1 MTNFATL
8 NVGKGG
14 AAKLPAII
22 NVFGEMGAHVMA
34 LQEIDLN
41 PLSAP
46 GAVNMCR
53 LFGFFLYLGALDA
66 LKLAQDCHPLVHPW
80 CSSIQ
85 LPVQDPARAAAVAF
99 EFTLEASP
107 CEVSLYGQAKPGIN
121 SLPPIM
127 LLLLHIRVRPLPR
140 TG

>member
-1 MTNFATL
+1 
-8 NVGKGG
+8 
-14 AAKLPAII
+14 
-22 NVFGEMGAHVMA
+22 MA

-46 GAVNMCR
+46 GAVNLCR

-66 LKLAQDCHPLVHPW
+66 LNLHRTAILSCMHPW

-107 CEVSLYGQAKPGIN
+107 CKVSLYGQAKPGIN